1 MGLLISRLERLE
13 KPPRLYMSTLFPLY
27 EFPYEALRAAAIQN
41 VPDPIFVT
49 VSGAHLYGFPSP
61 DSDFD
66 LRGAHRGGIE
76 GVLGLF
82 APRETLEPKLFINN
96 LEIEIV
102 SHEIEKYLRLL
113 MKPNGYVLEQIYS
126 PLVVLSTPAHEELKA
141 LAQDTICRGLYHHY
155 RGFLFSLQKLI
166 AKEETK
172 KVKRILYLYRVLM
185 TGIHVLET
193 GVLEANILK
202 LNEHFKFENIP
213 ELIHLKQL
221 EWSELPE
228 EKLNACWSEIES
240 LEARLTHAHETSTLP
255 EKPSGLEELSRWLV
269 NLRKAQIRGAGQ

>member
-1 MGLLISRLERLE
+1 
-13 KPPRLYMSTLFPLY
+13 MSTHLPI
-27 EFPYEALRAAAIQN
+27 EALRNAAIQN
-41 VPDPIFVT
+41 ISDPVFIT
-49 VSGAHLYGFPSP
+49 ISGAHLYGFPSP

-66 LRGAHRGGIE
+66 LRGAHLADIE
-76 GVLGLF
+76 KVLSLF
-82 APRETLEPKLFINN
+82 PPRATLEPKLWVNG
-96 LEIEIV
+96 LEVEIV

-126 PLVVLSTPAHEELKA
+126 PLVVLSTLAHEELKE
-141 LAQDTICRGLYHHY
+141 LARGTVCSGLYQHY

-202 LNEHFKFENIP
+202 LNEHFDFENIP
-213 ELIHLKQL
+213 ELIALKQL

-228 EKLNACWSEIES
+228 EKLRACWSEIES
-240 LEARLTHAHETSTLP
+240 LEAHLTRAYEASTLP
-255 EKPSGLEELSRWLV
+255 ENPSGLEELSAWLV
-269 NLRKAQIRGAGQ
+269 RLRKKQMSE